1 MIGHPE
7 LKYVPI
13 AVLSCPCCTRKKKL
27 FKSFKSLNVHLAKGH
42 PEYQYKIELVEM
54 EFFRSGNKTVR
65 RDVIV
70 RTRKSRK

>member
-1 MIGHPE
+1 MNIVAE

-13 AVLSCPCCTRKKKL
+13 AVLACPCCSGKKKP
-27 FKSFKSLNVHLAKGH
+27 FKSFRNLNIHLAKRH
-42 PEYQYKIELVEM
+42 PEYPYKIELVVL
-54 EFFRSGNKTVR
+54 RSGTKTAS